1 MSVINTN
8 VSATIATNALI
19 RNERAMSTSMERLS
33 TGLRINSAKDDAAGL
48 AISSRM
54 KAAVSGLEMAAK
66 NANDAISMLEV
77 AEGATLEISNMLI
90 RMRELAVQSAS
101 GTYSD
106 TDRDAMDLEFGALM
120 SEMDRISKNTTW
132 NTMSI
137 LNGADSA
144 GAAVYNASA
153 DKTTVNIQ
161 LGANA
166 SQTMALEFKAWVP
179 SVAVDMQATTAS
191 GTGSNGLDPQQTSTV
206 TLKPLSNGD
215 KLTIGGKVFTAA
227 EDLTAAQAA
236 EKFVASLEGNGN
248 GIDGWTAQ
256 VDASNTSAIRFT
268 STANESVADLSVASS
283 ISADPTLLVTTQGAD
298 AGADADANPAVPEV
312 ATLTFKPL
320 AKGQTVTVDGVT
332 FTAAA
337 DLTASEAATAFHTA
351 WDESDS
357 ASGLYTAAVSNE
369 VVTFTAEEGGVKTDL
384 DVASTQQTQALSAA
398 VTEDFRKSESAFGD
412 AILYWNDNGTA
423 KAINI
428 DTVGNS
434 EFAID
439 QLDKAILGIATERA
453 KYGAYMSRLEHSSD
467 NLLNVAQNTDQ
478 SRSRIEDADY
488 AVETSELARTQI
500 ISQAST
506 AMLAQANQSKQSVLT
521 LLQG

>member
-120 SEMDRISKNTTW
+120 SEIDRVSKNTTW

-166 SQTMALEFKAWVP
+166 SQSMGLEFKTWVP
-179 SVAVDMQATTAS
+179 SVSVDMQALNADGYDVAGGKSVAGAAKANGIDARNATEQTIVTFKDLGNSEAV
-191 GTGSNGLDPQQTSTV
+191 TVNGL
-206 TLKPLSNGD
+206 TLTMGASQSA
-215 KLTIGGKVFTAA
+215 TAA
-227 EDLTAAQAA
+227 E
-236 EKFVASLEGNGN
+236 
-248 GIDGWTAQ
+248 
-256 VDASNTSAIRFT
+256 
-268 STANESVADLSVASS
+268 
-283 ISADPTLLVTTQGAD
+283 
-298 AGADADANPAVPEV
+298 V
-312 ATLTFKPL
+312 ATIFSALSGISTDTLFSAVSP
-320 AKGQTVTVDGVT
+320 APASGKGT
-332 FTAAA
+332 FTAGTLAA
-337 DLTASEAATAFHTA
+337 SKFTV
-351 WDESDS
+351 
-357 ASGLYTAAVSNE
+357 AAVAGDNASVKFVSTTPFANVTPMAASTNIAKE
-369 VVTFTAEEGGVKTDL
+369 VVTTGVAISG
-384 DVASTQQTQALSAA
+384 ASTQQANQ
-398 VTEDFRKSESAFGD
+398 SAFGD
-412 AILYWNDNGTA
+412 AVLYWNDNGTA
-423 KAINI
+423 KAINVV
-428 DTVGNS
+428 TAGAA

-439 QLDKAILGIATERA
+439 QLDKAILGASGERA

-500 ISQAST
+500 ISQAAT
-506 AMLAQANQSKQSVLT
+506 AMLAQANQAKQGVLQ
-521 LLQG
+521 LLTSR

>member
-54 KAAVSGLEMAAK
+54 KATVSGLEMAAK

-106 TDRDAMDLEFGALM
+106 TDRDAMDLEFGALL
-120 SEMDRISKNTTW
+120 SEIDRVSKNTTW

-166 SQTMALEFKAWVP
+166 SQSMGLEFKSWVP
-179 SVAVDMQATTAS
+179 SVSVDMQALNADGYDNVGGKAVS
-191 GTGSNGLDPQQTSTV
+191 GAA
-206 TLKPLSNGD
+206 LSNGIDPQSATGSVTESAQVLFTLLAAGD
-215 KLTIGGKVFTAA
+215 KVTVAGAT
-227 EDLTAAQAA
+227 LTAGVNGMAIGDVAA
-236 EKFVASLEGNGN
+236 AFADPTQPVVGGSFDTTTLT
-248 GIDGWTAQ
+248 GWTSEVGSA
-256 VDASNTSAIRFT
+256 ANTVKFT
-268 STANESVADLSVASS
+268 STTPDKNVNLTVA
-283 ISADPTLLVTTQGAD
+283 
-298 AGADADANPAVPEV
+298 
-312 ATLTFKPL
+312 
-320 AKGQTVTVDGVT
+320 T
-332 FTAAA
+332 FTALGSVVGSITPNPIVDGAA
-337 DLTASEAATAFHTA
+337 GTSP
-351 WDESDS
+351 
-357 ASGLYTAAVSNE
+357 
-369 VVTFTAEEGGVKTDL
+369 
-384 DVASTQQTQALSAA
+384 VANQ
-398 VTEDFRKSESAFGD
+398 SAFGD
-412 AILYWNDNGTA
+412 AVLYWNDNGTA
-423 KAINI
+423 KAINV
-428 DTVGNS
+428 DTAGAA

-439 QLDKAILGIATERA
+439 QLDKAILGASGERA

-500 ISQAST
+500 ISQAAT
-506 AMLAQANQSKQSVLT
+506 AMLAQANQAKQGVLQ
-521 LLQG
+521 LLQ

>member
-8 VSATIATNALI
+8 ISATIATNALI
-19 RNERAMSTSMERLS
+19 KNERSMSTAMERLS
-33 TGLRINSAKDDAAGL
+33 TGMRINSAKDDAAGL
-48 AISSRM
+48 AIASRM
-54 KAAVSGLEMAAK
+54 GAMVSGLEMASK

-106 TDRDAMDLEFGALM
+106 TDRDALDLEFGALM
-120 SEMDRISKNTTW
+120 SEIDRVATNTTW

-137 LNGADSA
+137 LNG
-144 GAAVYNASA
+144 GN
-153 DKTTVNIQ
+153 DKNDATTTKTELNIQ
-161 LGANA
+161 LGPNA

-179 SVAVDMQATTAS
+179 SVAVDMQATSAS

-215 KLTIGGKVFTAA
+215 TLTIGGKVFTAA

-236 EKFVASLEGNGN
+236 EKFVASLEGDGN

-283 ISADPTLLVTTQGAD
+283 ISADPTLLVTRQGVAAVGAD
-298 AGADADANPAVPEV
+298 PAVAEI

-320 AKGQTVTVDGVT
+320 AKDDTVTVDGFT
-332 FTAAA
+332 FTAASDLTAAEAAAAFKAEYDLDTGATYTVTALAGEVLTLTADTDGDVA
-337 DLTASEAATAFHTA
+337 DLT
-351 WDESDS
+351 
-357 ASGLYTAAVSNE
+357 V
-369 VVTFTAEEGGVKTDL
+369 GGTRAK
-384 DVASTQQTQALSAA
+384 QALTAA

>member
-8 VSATIATNALI
+8 ISATIATNAMA
-19 RNERAMSTSMERLS
+19 RNERQMSTAMERLS

-54 KAAVSGLEMAAK
+54 KAVVSGLTMASK

-106 TDRDAMDLEFGALM
+106 SDRDALDLEFGALM
-120 SEMDRISKNTTW
+120 SEIDRIAKNTTW

-137 LNGADSA
+137 LNGGNDS
-144 GAAVYNASA
+144 
-153 DKTTVNIQ
+153 TTATATVSDLDIQ
-161 LGANA
+161 LGADA
-166 SQTMALEFKAWVP
+166 SQKMALSLKVWTP
-179 SVAVDMQATTAS
+179 SVAVDMQATAAD
-191 GTGSNGLDPQQTSTV
+191 GTGSNGLDPR
-206 TLKPLSNGD
+206 
-215 KLTIGGKVFTAA
+215 
-227 EDLTAAQAA
+227 
-236 EKFVASLEGNGN
+236 
-248 GIDGWTAQ
+248 
-256 VDASNTSAIRFT
+256 VD
-268 STANESVADLSVASS
+268 
-283 ISADPTLLVTTQGAD
+283 
-298 AGADADANPAVPEV
+298 ADAD
-312 ATLTFKPL
+312 
-320 AKGQTVTVDGVT
+320 GVFDT
-332 FTAAA
+332 
-337 DLTASEAATAFHTA
+337 
-351 WDESDS
+351 DESK
-357 ASGLYTAAVSNE
+357 N
-369 VVTFTAEEGGVKTDL
+369 
-384 DVASTQQTQALSAA
+384 
-398 VTEDFRKSESAFGD
+398 ESAFGD
-412 AILYWNDNGTA
+412 AILYWKNGNSVS
-423 KAINI
+423 AINI
-428 DTVGNS
+428 DTVANS

-439 QLDKAILGIATERA
+439 QLDKAILGVATERA

-506 AMLAQANQSKQSVLT
+506 AMLAQANQSKQSVLQ

>member
-48 AISSRM
+48 AIYSRM
-54 KAAVSGLEMAAK
+54 KDAVSGLVMAAK

-120 SEMDRISKNTTW
+120 SEIDRVSKNTTW

-166 SQTMALEFKAWVP
+166 SQSMGLEFKTWVP
-179 SVAVDMQATTAS
+179 SVSVDMQALNADGYDNVGGKAAAGAAKAGGLDPRAATGNVTESSTFTFVDLADTKSITIAGVTLTAS
-191 GTGSNGLDPQQTSTV
+191 GGTILADKVAAAFANPTANVINGSFDKTTFSGWSSEAVTGDS
-206 TLKPLSNGD
+206 
-215 KLTIGGKVFTAA
+215 
-227 EDLTAAQAA
+227 
-236 EKFVASLEGNGN
+236 
-248 GIDGWTAQ
+248 
-256 VDASNTSAIRFT
+256 DAVKFT
-268 STANESVADLSVASS
+268 STTPDKNVAN
-283 ISADPTLLVTTQGAD
+283 
-298 AGADADANPAVPEV
+298 
-312 ATLTFKPL
+312 
-320 AKGQTVTVDGVT
+320 
-332 FTAAA
+332 
-337 DLTASEAATAFHTA
+337 LTATTTGTALTVPSGAALT
-351 WDESDS
+351 EG
-357 ASGLYTAAVSNE
+357 ASGT
-369 VVTFTAEEGGVKTDL
+369 
-384 DVASTQQTQALSAA
+384 LSA
-398 VTEDFRKSESAFGD
+398 KNESAFGD
-412 AILYWNDNGTA
+412 AVLYWNDNGTA

-428 DTVGNS
+428 DTAGAA

-439 QLDKAILGIATERA
+439 QLDKAILGASGERA

-500 ISQAST
+500 ISQAAT
-506 AMLAQANQSKQSVLT
+506 AMLAQANQAKQGVLQ
-521 LLQG
+521 LLQ

>member
-77 AEGATLEISNMLI
+77 AEGSTLEINNMLT

-120 SEMDRISKNTTW
+120 SEIDRIAKNTTW

-191 GTGSNGLDPQQTSTV
+191 GTGSNGLDPLQTSTV
-206 TLKPLSNGD
+206 TLKPLVTGD
-215 KLTIGGKVFTAA
+215 TLTIGGKEFVAA

-236 EKFVASLEGNGN
+236 EKFVASLQGDGN
-248 GIDGWTAQ
+248 GIVGWRAE
-256 VDASNTSAIRFT
+256 VDADNTSAIRFI
-268 STANESVADLSVASS
+268 STAQES
-283 ISADPTLLVTTQGAD
+283 I
-298 AGADADANPAVPEV
+298 
-312 ATLTFKPL
+312 
-320 AKGQTVTVDGVT
+320 
-332 FTAAA
+332 A
-337 DLTASEAATAFHTA
+337 DLTV
-351 WDESDS
+351 ESVMPRS
-357 ASGLYTAAVSNE
+357 PSLVVTEEGAAAVAE
-369 VVTFTAEEGGVKTDL
+369 VVT
-384 DVASTQQTQALSAA
+384 
-398 VTEDFRKSESAFGD
+398 
-412 AILYWNDNGTA
+412 
-423 KAINI
+423 
-428 DTVGNS
+428 
-434 EFAID
+434 
-439 QLDKAILGIATERA
+439 
-453 KYGAYMSRLEHSSD
+453 
-467 NLLNVAQNTDQ
+467 
-478 SRSRIEDADY
+478 
-488 AVETSELARTQI
+488 
-500 ISQAST
+500 
-506 AMLAQANQSKQSVLT
+506 
-521 LLQG
+521 

>member
-8 VSATIATNALI
+8 ISATIATNALI
-19 RNERAMSTSMERLS
+19 KNERSMSTAMERLS
-33 TGLRINSAKDDAAGL
+33 TGMRINSAKDDAAGL
-48 AISSRM
+48 AIASRM
-54 KAAVSGLEMAAK
+54 GAMVSGLEMASK

-106 TDRDAMDLEFGALM
+106 TDRDALDLEFGALM
-120 SEMDRISKNTTW
+120 SEIDRVAKNTTW

-137 LNGADSA
+137 LNG
-144 GAAVYNASA
+144 GN
-153 DKTTVNIQ
+153 DKNDATTTKTELNIQ
-161 LGANA
+161 LGPNA

-179 SVAVDMQATTAS
+179 SVAVDMQATSAS

-215 KLTIGGKVFTAA
+215 TLTIGGKVFTAA

-236 EKFVASLEGNGN
+236 EKFVASLEGDGN

-283 ISADPTLLVTTQGAD
+283 ISADPTLLVTRQGVAAVGAD
-298 AGADADANPAVPEV
+298 PAVAEI

-320 AKGQTVTVDGVT
+320 AKDDTVTVDGFT
-332 FTAAA
+332 FTAASDLTAAEAAAAFKAEYDLDTGATYTVTALAGEVLTLTADTDGDVA
-337 DLTASEAATAFHTA
+337 DLT
-351 WDESDS
+351 
-357 ASGLYTAAVSNE
+357 V
-369 VVTFTAEEGGVKTDL
+369 GGTRAK
-384 DVASTQQTQALSAA
+384 QALTAA

-488 AVETSELARTQI
+488 ALETSELARTQI
-500 ISQAST
+500 ISQAAT
-506 AMLAQANQSKQSVLT
+506 AMLAQANQAKQGVLQ
-521 LLQG
+521 LLTGR

>member
-120 SEMDRISKNTTW
+120 SEIDRVSKNTTW

-166 SQTMALEFKAWVP
+166 SQSMGLEFKSWVP
-179 SVAVDMQATTAS
+179 SVSVDMQALNADGYDNAGGKSVS
-191 GTGSNGLDPQQTSTV
+191 GAA
-206 TLKPLSNGD
+206 LSNGID
-215 KLTIGGKVFTAA
+215 PQSATGSATESNTVEFKAIKVNDTITIGGITLTAGGDMSDLQVAAAFANPTAA
-227 EDLTAAQAA
+227 VPAGGSFDKTEY
-236 EKFVASLEGNGN
+236 
-248 GIDGWTAQ
+248 DGWTAELTGA
-256 VDASNTSAIRFT
+256 DPNNTVKFT
-268 STANESVADLSVASS
+268 STTPDKNVDDLTVNSVDADVAVA
-283 ISADPTLLVTTQGAD
+283 IAPTLGTAAQGA
-298 AGADADANPAVPEV
+298 AGTSPVAN
-312 ATLTFKPL
+312 
-320 AKGQTVTVDGVT
+320 Q
-332 FTAAA
+332 
-337 DLTASEAATAFHTA
+337 
-351 WDESDS
+351 
-357 ASGLYTAAVSNE
+357 
-369 VVTFTAEEGGVKTDL
+369 
-384 DVASTQQTQALSAA
+384 
-398 VTEDFRKSESAFGD
+398 SAFGD
-412 AILYWNDNGTA
+412 AVLYWNDNGTA
-423 KAINI
+423 KAINV
-428 DTVGNS
+428 DTAGAA

-439 QLDKAILGIATERA
+439 QLDKAILGASGERA

-500 ISQAST
+500 ISQAAT
-506 AMLAQANQSKQSVLT
+506 AMLAQANQAKQGVLQ
-521 LLQG
+521 LLQ

>member
-8 VSATIATNALI
+8 ISATIATNAMA
-19 RNERAMSTSMERLS
+19 RNERQMSTAMERLS

-54 KAAVSGLEMAAK
+54 KAVVSGLTMASK

-106 TDRDAMDLEFGALM
+106 SDRDALDLEFGALM
-120 SEMDRISKNTTW
+120 SEIDRIAKNTTW

-137 LNGADSA
+137 LNGGNDS
-144 GAAVYNASA
+144 
-153 DKTTVNIQ
+153 TTATATVSDLDIQ
-161 LGANA
+161 LGADA
-166 SQTMALEFKAWVP
+166 SQKMALSLKVWTP
-179 SVAVDMQATTAS
+179 SVAVDMQATAAD
-191 GTGSNGLDPQQTSTV
+191 GTGSNGLDPRV
-206 TLKPLSNGD
+206 
-215 KLTIGGKVFTAA
+215 
-227 EDLTAAQAA
+227 
-236 EKFVASLEGNGN
+236 
-248 GIDGWTAQ
+248 DG
-256 VDASNTSAIRFT
+256 
-268 STANESVADLSVASS
+268 
-283 ISADPTLLVTTQGAD
+283 
-298 AGADADANPAVPEV
+298 DAD
-312 ATLTFKPL
+312 
-320 AKGQTVTVDGVT
+320 GVFDT
-332 FTAAA
+332 G
-337 DLTASEAATAFHTA
+337 
-351 WDESDS
+351 ESK
-357 ASGLYTAAVSNE
+357 N
-369 VVTFTAEEGGVKTDL
+369 
-384 DVASTQQTQALSAA
+384 
-398 VTEDFRKSESAFGD
+398 ESAFGD
-412 AILYWNDNGTA
+412 AILYWKNGNSVS
-423 KAINI
+423 AINI
-428 DTVGNS
+428 DTVANS

-439 QLDKAILGIATERA
+439 QLDKAILGVATERA

-506 AMLAQANQSKQSVLT
+506 AMLAQANQSKQSVLQ